1 MSRQVGSRNQRGFVN
16 RFQRVG
22 MTRSRGGAEVL
33 ANSSDANSSAF
44 IWSIPKTTEQPIRG
58 IDTGKGMTA
67 TEFDNMY
74 DAERENHTEDT
85 SMGVSGIGSLLAH
98 FMFSTDTHG
107 NHQPTGIYTKS
118 SDGEY
123 QTSFVPWSDI
133 IETGQ
138 YDGNVSIVPMTEEQ
152 IDQFKKERHEEEH
165 DDEKEHDDVPQTG
178 VTHWWPYSDDK
189 CEMLSIQFSDKPSVT
204 TLPYEDRWSI
214 IFGQID
220 MEIQLDKNDGRAMQT
235 LRKYNFM
242 GGQTIDYYAGK
253 TKHTITHFEDS
264 DGEDIFA
271 WYNED
276 DQKYYSIIK
285 RGKGYATKLQQ
296 ITINPKWDN
305 HGDYLYTL
313 GMRKDK
319 HIFDE
324 DEPKSMTAELFLNS
338 YDAQYFKL
346 EGEKDPLKTLFSKMP
361 LVRNN
366 QVITHLTM
374 EGVNVGSARGG
385 ADSLMEMVYHRSELS
400 YKTHSTQN
408 NRMDKAMGIQQN
420 KNQHHGAL
428 PKNMERLL
436 IEVKSRD
443 LKRINDY
450 FDECRAYAKKK
461 NLVAP
466 VPPKGPR
473 IAPPRIPRPAPE
485 PAVVVVE
492 PASAPVVEPIAVV
505 AAEPDAQ
512 PIAVV
517 AAEPDAQPIAESAVA
532 IIAESDVESVAEPVV
547 VPDAEPIPE
556 PVAEQPEEQE
566 QPPQPSIKNIAYN
579 RLKYREA
586 AAILFAHAEHLIS
599 KSNRCD
605 FDETNGDELLA
616 FVLDITS

>member
-16 RFQRVG
+16 RLQRVG

-74 DAERENHTEDT
+74 DAERENHTDDT

-98 FMFSTDTHG
+98 FMFSTDTRG

-123 QTSFVPWSDI
+123 QASFVPWSDI

-152 IDQFKKERHEEEH
+152 IDQFKKERPEE
-165 DDEKEHDDVPQTG
+165 EHDDVPQTG

-235 LRKYNFM
+235 LKKYNFM
-242 GGQTIDYYAGK
+242 GGETIDYYAGK
-253 TKHTITHFEDS
+253 TEHTIIHFEDN
-264 DGEDIFA
+264 GEDIFA

-276 DQKYYSIIK
+276 DKKHYSIIK
-285 RGKGYATKLQQ
+285 RGKGYASKLQQ
-296 ITINPKWDN
+296 ITINPKWTN
-305 HGDYLYTL
+305 HGEYLYTL
-313 GMRKDK
+313 GMRKHASIFNEDDPK
-319 HIFDE
+319 H
-324 DEPKSMTAELFLNS
+324 MTAELFLNS

-385 ADSLMEMVYHRSELS
+385 ADSLMELVYHRAELS
-400 YKTHSTQN
+400 YHTLSSQN

-420 KNQHHGAL
+420 KNQHDGSL

-443 LKRINDY
+443 LKRINDH
-450 FDECRAYAKKK
+450 FDACRAHAKQKK
-461 NLVAP
+461 LAAQG
-466 VPPKGPR
+466 PPKGPR
-473 IAPPRIPRPAPE
+473 IAPRHIPQPAPE
-485 PAVVVVE
+485 PVAVASVEPIVVVVAE
-492 PASAPVVEPIAVV
+492 PIPEPSSAPVVEPIA
-505 AAEPDAQ
+505 
-512 PIAVV
+512 
-517 AAEPDAQPIAESAVA
+517 
-532 IIAESDVESVAEPVV
+532 ESDVESDMESVAESDVAVVTEPVAEPVV

-566 QPPQPSIKNIAYN
+566 QPPQTSIKNIAYN
-579 RLKYREA
+579 RLKYRES
-586 AAILFAHAEHLIS
+586 AAILSAQAEYLIS
-599 KSNRCD
+599 KSNRDD

-616 FVLDITS
+616 FVLKITL